1 MDARVFGAGEAW
13 RLPGHDGKRKVTYP
27 AFLLATLLLAAGTAQ
42 AKTVEEII
50 TLPVEVT
57 DAKKRVVRH
66 TITVTVWRDDTMARQ
81 PFLILNHGRAVNA
94 EGRAKVG
101 RARYS
106 DNSAYLVRQGFAVF
120 VPTRIGYGVTS
131 GPDVEDSGACNA
143 RNYPPVYEAA
153 AEQSIAVIDYAKQ
166 RPYVDATR
174 GLVMGQSFGG
184 AAAITLAARNI
195 PGVRAAVNFA
205 GGGGGNP
212 GTRPQDPCSPERLVR
227 LFASYG
233 TTARIPTL
241 WLYSENDRYF
251 GAEKPRQWMEGF
263 IKAGGSG
270 RFVQLPP
277 YKEDGHPSFTGQP
290 QSWRPEFEAFVKE
303 VMGR

>member
-1 MDARVFGAGEAW
+1 M
-13 RLPGHDGKRKVTYP
+13 TYP
-27 AFLLATLLLAAGTAQ
+27 AFLLAALLLAAGTAQ
-42 AKTVEEII
+42 ARTVEEIV

-57 DAKKRVVRH
+57 DARKQVVRH
-66 TITVTVWRDDTMARQ
+66 SITVTVWRDDTKARQ
-81 PFLILNHGRAVNA
+81 PFLILNHGRATTA
-94 EGRAKVG
+94 EGRATFG

-120 VPTRIGYGVTS
+120 VPTRIGYGVTG
-131 GPDVEDSGACNA
+131 GPDVENSGASCNA
-143 RNYPPVYEAA
+143 RDYLPVFAAA

-174 GLVMGQSFGG
+174 GLVMGVSFGG
-184 AAAITLAARNI
+184 ATAITLAARNI

-205 GGGGGNP
+205 GGGGGNAE
-212 GTRPQDPCSPERLVR
+212 TRPQDPCSPEGLARM
-227 LFASYG
+227 FASYG

-241 WLYSENDRYF
+241 WLYSENDQFF

-270 RFVQLPP
+270 RFVLLPP
-277 YKEDGHPSFTGQP
+277 YKEDGHLSFTGQP
-290 QSWRPEFEAFVKE
+290 ASWKPEFEAFLKE